1 MQTIRQLSLTLAML
15 GCLVGAAHGTNRDT
29 LKTAQKKILI
39 ALTSHGELGDTGRK
53 TGFYLS
59 EVTHPYEVFTKAGYT
74 VDFVSPK
81 GGAAPMDG
89 VDRKDPLNAAFL
101 DNTALLARTQNTL
114 RPDQVDAKDYAAIFF
129 AGGHGT
135 MWDFA
140 ENVALQ
146 ALATTIYEQNGVVS
160 AVCHGPA
167 GLVNIK
173 LSSGEYLVKGKQ
185 VAAFTNAEEAAVEL
199 QEVVPFHLETRLRER
214 GALPQIAPNFKA
226 NVVTSERLVTGQN
239 PASAAGVAEGVL
251 KLLK

>member
-1 MQTIRQLSLTLAML
+1 MQTIRRLGLTLAML
-15 GCLVGAAHGTNRDT
+15 GCLVGAAHAAEKDT
-29 LKTAQKKILI
+29 PKTAQKKILMV
-39 ALTSHGELGDTGRK
+39 LTSHGELGDTGRK

-59 EVTHPYEVFTKAGYT
+59 EVTHPYEVFTKAGYSI
-74 VDFVSPK
+74 DFVSPK

-89 VDRKDPLNAAFL
+89 VDRKDPINAAFL
-101 DNTALLARTQNTL
+101 DNAALVARTQNTL
-114 RPDQVDAKDYAAIFF
+114 RPDQVNAKNYAAIFF

-140 ENVALQ
+140 DNVALQ

-173 LSSGEYLVKGKQ
+173 LSNGEYLVKGKR
-185 VAAFTNAEEAAVEL
+185 VAAFTNAEEAAVKL
-199 QEVVPFHLETRLRER
+199 QDVVPFHLETRLRER

-226 NVVTSERLVTGQN
+226 NVVTSDRLVTGQN
-239 PASAAGVAEGVL
+239 PASATGVAKGVL